1 MKELSEMTLEELWEL
16 FPIIIKDYNPD
27 YKNWYEVEK
36 ISLTKEFSNIILRL
50 NHIGST
56 SVEGLKSKPTVDIL
70 MEISTDSDIK
80 KVQDKLSSMGWILM
94 NSTNRPKFR
103 QVYNKGYTKYGFAE
117 KVYHLHVRYRDDW
130 NELYFRDYLIAH
142 KEVAK
147 EYEKLKVK
155 LWKEFEHDNSKK
167 FYRGIVEH
175 SLIDNELPL
184 TFVAV
189 DNGVLL
195 GTGGIWRGDLLS
207 RQELYHGFL
216 H

>member
-94 NSTNRPKFR
+94 NSTNTPKFR
-103 QVYNKGYTKYGFAE
+103 QVYN
-117 KVYHLHVRYRDDW
+117 
-130 NELYFRDYLIAH
+130 
-142 KEVAK
+142 
-147 EYEKLKVK
+147 
-155 LWKEFEHDNSKK
+155 
-167 FYRGIVEH
+167 
-175 SLIDNELPL
+175 
-184 TFVAV
+184 
-189 DNGVLL
+189 
-195 GTGGIWRGDLLS
+195 
-207 RQELYHGFL
+207 
-216 H
+216 